1 MARQVADRR
10 LTLTAA
16 VRASVIA
23 QAAELAR
30 KRGVPVSRIVDEILA
45 EFFEQR
51 ASGDCRRSGLLE
63 HILEMIGFRKY
74 FRNPRTARR
83 RVMLQLFATPPCRAR
98 QSARGAGVRL
108 WGYSLS
114 ASQLRS
120 ELGCADRDVITRLS
134 TPFANCYLSG
144 FG

>member
-51 ASGDCRRSGLLE
+51 AKREPSGCVAAV
-63 HILEMIGFRKY
+63 
-74 FRNPRTARR
+74 TADD
-83 RVMLQLFATPPCRAR
+83 Q
-98 QSARGAGVRL
+98 
-108 WGYSLS
+108 GY
-114 ASQLRS
+114 
-120 ELGCADRDVITRLS
+120 
-134 TPFANCYLSG
+134 
-144 FG
+144 